1 MRRTRWVPRV
11 FGVLAVLG
19 AVALVA
25 CAPAAPPAPTP
36 TAKPAAAAPTP
47 TAAAA
52 PTAKPAAPTTA
63 PATPTPQPVKLK
75 VGGLGVLADAG
86 NFVAY
91 KKGYFKEQ
99 GIDVEFVIFDSGAKQ
114 IAPLGTGEL
123 DIGRGA
129 INAGLFNAILRG
141 IDIKIVADANTS
153 PPAPVA
159 KEYSA
164 FVIRKDLADQI
175 KTEKDLKGRK
185 IGNVAKGIGAE
196 VELHKL
202 LEKAGLTEA
211 DVDVQNLGMPDG
223 VAALAGKSL
232 DAYNGLSEPFLT
244 QALERGAAVYWKGF
258 SEIYP
263 SHTVSVLMYSAKFIK
278 DRPDVAK
285 RFAVAYVKGLRDYY
299 DAFFKNK
306 NKGEIVAILTEMTT
320 AKDPA
325 IYDKTGPLYVN
336 PDGYVNPQS
345 VADDVKWFLQTKQIE
360 GNVDV
365 SKALDNSF
373 VEYAVQRLGKY
384 Q

>member
-1 MRRTRWVPRV
+1 MRKRGWIPTI
-11 FGVLAVLG
+11 FGFVAMLGTLAI
-19 AVALVA
+19 AA
-25 CAPAAPPAPTP
+25 CVPAAMPTP
-36 TAKPAAAAPTP
+36 TPTSKPAAAVPAP
-47 TAAAA
+47 
-52 PTAKPAAPTTA
+52 KPAAPA
-63 PATPTPQPVKLK
+63 PPPSAQEMVKLK

-129 INAGLFNAILRG
+129 ISAGLFNAILRG
-141 IDIKIVADANTS
+141 IDIKIVADANTN

-159 KEYSA
+159 KDYAA

-185 IGNVAKGIGAE
+185 VGNVAKGIAPE
-196 VELHKL
+196 RELNKV
-202 LEKAGLTEA
+202 LERGGLTEA
-211 DVDVQNLGMPDG
+211 DVDVQHMGMADG
-223 VAALAGKSL
+223 MAALAGKSL

-244 QALERGAAVYWKGF
+244 QALERGVVVQWKGY

-263 SHTVSVLMYSAKFIK
+263 NHVISVLMYSAKFIK
-278 DRPDVAK
+278 ERPEVAK

-306 NKGEIVAILTEMTT
+306 NKKEIVAILTEMTSV
-320 AKDPA
+320 KDA
-325 IYDKTGPLYVN
+325 ALYDKMGPQYVN
-336 PDGYVNPQS
+336 PDGYVNVQS
-345 VADDVKWFLQTKQIE
+345 VADDIKWFAQTKQIDKE
-360 GNVDV
+360 VDV
-365 SKALDNSF
+365 SKAVDNSF
-373 VEYAVQRLGKY
+373 VEYAVQKLGKY